1 MVNVFMV
8 GVRGSIM
15 PLLGGWMTDVVGP
28 KDPIFYGIL
37 LSIAGALMVLRPQSQ
52 EKRETAFI

>member
-1 MVNVFMV
+1 
-8 GVRGSIM
+8 M

-52 EKRETAFI
+52 EKRETAII